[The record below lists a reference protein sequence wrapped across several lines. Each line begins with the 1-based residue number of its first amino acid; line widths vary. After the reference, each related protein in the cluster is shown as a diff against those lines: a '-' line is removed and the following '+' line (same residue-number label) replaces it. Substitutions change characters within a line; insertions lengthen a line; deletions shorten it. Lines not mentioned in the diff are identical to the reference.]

1 VVKAGDGD
9 RPDGWPSV
17 LGCYRRQPRGEVDGL
32 LVAAGYT
39 SRLGQE
45 RVIRLAG
52 PARHVALGFRFVP
65 GQGFEV
71 VATEQPDQRAAAA
84 VIPGFRRD
92 DHDLEVLE
100 LVRVSPLVCVQ
111 GPGSWAAAGRLRPC
125 AVGEFGW
132 PATLPR
138 RGGRSPGQTSFGVDG
153 AYVIAGH
160 GGELALATSG
170 GGGAAPAGDG
180 LRRGWAGYGCLFP
193 DVAARRRRLPVIRT
207 VSAILA
213 LDNDRAG
220 TRELADELRRRGPD
234 PVKRPGGDHGQRR
247 RLIRPANLGTVL
259 LEHAPQHQGVPERG
273 ALDRPGHIH
282 STRS

>member
-1 VVKAGDGD
+1 
-9 RPDGWPSV
+9 
-17 LGCYRRQPRGEVDGL
+17 
-32 LVAAGYT
+32 
-39 SRLGQE
+39 
-45 RVIRLAG
+45 
-52 PARHVALGFRFVP
+52 
-65 GQGFEV
+65 
-71 VATEQPDQRAAAA
+71 
-84 VIPGFRRD
+84 
-92 DHDLEVLE
+92 
-100 LVRVSPLVCVQ
+100 
-111 GPGSWAAAGRLRPC
+111 
-125 AVGEFGW
+125 
-132 PATLPR
+132 
-138 RGGRSPGQTSFGVDG
+138 
-153 AYVIAGH
+153 
-160 GGELALATSG
+160 LATSG